1 MKGEMTMFNRSGKF
15 LVITTNNLR
24 AMEATTEWIYEM
36 LKVTYFIQIEL
47 FPNMT
52 LYRICVSMR
61 SDWDKKTKKKL
72 TKYLAG
78 RNLELMK
85 ES

>member
-1 MKGEMTMFNRSGKF
+1 MFNRSGNF

-36 LKVTYFIQIEL
+36 LKATYFIQIEL
-47 FPNMT
+47 FPSMT
-52 LYRICVSMR
+52 LYRICVSIR